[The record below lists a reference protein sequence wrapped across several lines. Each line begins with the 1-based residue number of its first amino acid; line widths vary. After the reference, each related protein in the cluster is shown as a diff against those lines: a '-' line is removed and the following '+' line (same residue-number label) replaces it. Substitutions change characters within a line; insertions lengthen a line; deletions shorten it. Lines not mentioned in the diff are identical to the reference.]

1 MSPAHAA
8 PAPAAARRP
17 EPTGRYIAIPKAGH
31 IPERS
36 CIACGRKAAKGELV
50 RIVRTPDGAVM
61 ADATGRSNGRGAYL
75 CRRAL
80 CWEKGLTK
88 RVLERRLSA
97 AVSSRNLAEL
107 RQHFVET
114 FASAAAGRPR

>member
-1 MSPAHAA
+1 M
-8 PAPAAARRP
+8 
-17 EPTGRYIAIPKAGH
+17 GH

-75 CRRAL
+75 CQRAL

-88 RVLERRLSA
+88 RVLERRLST

-107 RQHFVET
+107 RQYLVET
-114 FASAAAGRPR
+114 FASVAAGSPR